1 MSTPPLLGSHP
12 VPWSGYAD
20 RAGTAWQELLSR
32 SAEEREAQ
40 RFLEHNPA
48 FLPIGDNLP
57 HAGVVFTQPRLQGLG
72 ARQYPDF
79 LWIDGSSQRWTPVL
93 VEIEKP
99 SKAWFTRAGALTAQ
113 FHRAHQQL
121 GDWQA
126 WFLEPENQLVFRRT
140 YIDWLG
146 TPNVGPVVPRYVLVY
161 GRDEEFAHDPG
172 GVRAGRRV
180 VTARPGETLLTYDH
194 LTANPAGSNLVTVHL
209 DTLGRLRVRAI
220 APTLVPGPHLDV
232 LAARAET
239 PASAVRALP
248 GWDEDHKAH
257 LVALWRDRAAT
268 GASHP
273 ARPGHLP

>member
-1 MSTPPLLGSHP
+1 
-12 VPWSGYAD
+12 
-20 RAGTAWQELLSR
+20 
-32 SAEEREAQ
+32 
-40 RFLEHNPA
+40 
-48 FLPIGDNLP
+48 
-57 HAGVVFTQPRLQGLG
+57 
-72 ARQYPDF
+72 
-79 LWIDGSSQRWTPVL
+79 VL

-161 GRDEEFAHDPG
+161 GRDAEFAHDPG

-194 LTANPAGSNLVTVHL
+194 LSANPAGSNLVTVHL

-232 LAARAET
+232 LAGRAET
-239 PASAVRALP
+239 PVSAVRALP
-248 GWDEDHKAH
+248 GWDEDHKTH

-268 GASHP
+268 GASHQP
-273 ARPGHLP
+273 VPGGEGSSSGKG